1 LLESLVSLVVMLEG
15 SVLLVVEQM
24 VSTLSLVVLSL
35 QDVLHLVINTSLG
48 EVAVLSLRGATDH
61 GLSFATLVLLQCDG
75 SGFPMVV
82 PGLIGLIGWITNL
95 IGAVG

>member
-1 LLESLVSLVVMLEG
+1 MLEG
-15 SVLLVVEQM
+15 SVLSVVEQM

-35 QDVLHLVINTSLG
+35 LDVLHLMINTSLG

-61 GLSFATLVLLQCDG
+61 GLSFMLLVLLQLDG
-75 SGFPMVV
+75 SDFPMVV
-82 PGLIGLIGWITNL
+82 PGFIGLTGWIAVL